1 MAKVKTCEV
10 VLISECIH
18 ELSRWIEEIE
28 YVFEMVYKYNF
39 RECFFK
45 EENTKDFRINIQFQS
60 IESKRKIYEKM
71 NSIKAN
77 PIKFKN

>member
-1 MAKVKTCEV
+1 MKIKICEV
-10 VLISECIH
+10 LLVSENIN
-18 ELSRWIEEIE
+18 ELTNWIEKIE
-28 YVFEMVYKYNF
+28 NTFDEVYKFNF

-45 EENTKDFRINIQFQS
+45 SENINDFRINIRF
-60 IESKRKIYEKM
+60 ESSETKNAIYMKM